1 MKFEFLV
8 KNKAIYLGKVKGI
21 FGNSLIGRKN
31 SNVQKFWKFGKIEEN
46 PNSKIPHFQENS
58 NNFLKKLRNIANFV
72 KNIHSAK
79 FQKCPTFFLKNVK
92 ISPIFE
98 KLGRK
103 VAVKEVNF
111 CIFGVV
117 LVRIHFVIFKQ
128 NFRPRKFCWISRKVQ
143 KLLKL
148 VSEKLYF

>member
-1 MKFEFLV
+1 M
-8 KNKAIYLGKVKGI
+8 
-21 FGNSLIGRKN
+21 
-31 SNVQKFWKFGKIEEN
+31 
-46 PNSKIPHFQENS
+46 
-58 NNFLKKLRNIANFV
+58 RNATNFV

-117 LVRIHFVIFKQ
+117 LFRTHFPSFSAKFSTQEISLNFKKISKIAKIGVRKTLF
-128 NFRPRKFCWISRKVQ
+128 
-143 KLLKL
+143 L
-148 VSEKLYF
+148 EA